1 MHFFLILI
9 PLALALFLPC
19 LIRRSQLA
27 GCERQ
32 PGQGIGSASNE
43 RRLCCSDGIG
53 QSSTY

>member
-27 GCERQ
+27 GLRAAART
-32 PGQGIGSASNE
+32 GHRLGIE
-43 RRLCCSDGIG
+43 
-53 QSSTY
+53 